1 MLADDDPG
9 YRGVQVPRRFYKVA
23 AWAGRPGTDGS
34 PAALAAAAFVL
45 DQTPQPEDVDLA
57 TRRALSEGL
66 VPPLGPF
73 RTFQVPVGDVADLT
87 GLDLGP
93 LVQADR
99 LAQAVDVRGPATGRG
114 VGCVSL
120 QGEADIRL

>member
-1 MLADDDPG
+1 M
-9 YRGVQVPRRFYKVA
+9 
-23 AWAGRPGTDGS
+23 
-34 PAALAAAAFVL
+34 
-45 DQTPQPEDVDLA
+45 
-57 TRRALSEGL
+57 
-66 VPPLGPF
+66 
-73 RTFQVPVGDVADLT
+73 GDVADLT

-114 VGCVSL
+114 VGWVSL